1 MKRAESYQMG
11 MRPYFSFIPRPV
23 RLGVFLAATAVILY
37 MTLAPNKDVPGS
49 EMIWDKA
56 AHSIAF
62 GLLVVVG
69 LLMSTHRRWAVVL
82 AVLGLGIVIEIA
94 QGLMPYGRQ
103 GDWRDALA
111 DAIGVGLGVMAW
123 AIARRFKPR

>member
-1 MKRAESYQMG
+1 VNRARSYQKG
-11 MRPYFSFIPRPV
+11 MRAYFSFIPRPV
-23 RLGVFLAATAVILY
+23 RLGVFIAAVAVILY

-82 AVLGLGIVIEIA
+82 AVLGLGIAIEIA

-111 DAIGVGLGVMAW
+111 DAIGVGVGVVVW

>member
-1 MKRAESYQMG
+1 MIEGGGYAKE
-11 MRPYFSFIPRPV
+11 MRPFFSFIPRPL
-23 RLGVFLAATAVILY
+23 RLGVFLSAVAVILY
-37 MTLAPNKDVPGS
+37 VTLAPNQDVPGS
-49 EMIWDKA
+49 EMFWDKA

-62 GLLVVVG
+62 GLLVVIG
-69 LLMSTHRRWAVVL
+69 LLMSTHRRWVVAAAVL
-82 AVLGLGIVIEIA
+82 ALGIAIEIA

-111 DAIGVGLGVMAW
+111 DAIGVGVGVIVW